1 MFNHILVALDG
12 SRHAYKA
19 LDIATDIAQKYEA
32 TVLLLYVITKQSV
45 PPILGRRSAE
55 TAAEVYKKLGA
66 EVAENVLRKGKK
78 RAKKN
83 GLGSVQTATTEG
95 YPAKA
100 IVKFANKRGIDLI
113 VMGTRGLTG
122 LKDLV
127 MGSVA
132 HKVIALS
139 KCPVVTTK

>member
-1 MFNHILVALDG
+1 MFNQILVALDG
-12 SRHAYKA
+12 SDHAYKA
-19 LDIATDIAQKYEA
+19 LDIASDIAQKYEA

-55 TAAEVYKKLGA
+55 TAIEVNRKLGA

-83 GLGSVQTATTEG
+83 GLVSIQTATVEG

-100 IVKFANKRGIDLI
+100 IVKFANKKGIDLI

-122 LKDLV
+122 LKNLV
-127 MGSVA
+127 MGGVT

-139 KCPVVTTK
+139 KCPVFTSK